1 MVSGNV
7 IFYLRVMALS
17 NFLELG
23 VGILCSED
31 SRLDSPGI
39 FDQIVSLQV
48 SFMPLVKQGHL
59 SYFINNAKTIRVEWV
74 DNAVKLV
81 HVQ

>member
-31 SRLDSPGI
+31 SRLNSPGI
-39 FDQIVSLQV
+39 FD
-48 SFMPLVKQGHL
+48 
-59 SYFINNAKTIRVEWV
+59 
-74 DNAVKLV
+74 
-81 HVQ
+81 